1 MQTVQNRNSTVCGN
15 IYISV
20 SCRLLPITHCEC
32 FFPSE
37 EKIVFMYFLCKAN
50 KNIKYSY
57 DEIAFFFI
65 LHIVLCVCIIF
76 SRETT
81 AYIGLRNTI
90 ILCRGGQN

>member
-1 MQTVQNRNSTVCGN
+1 MFFF
-15 IYISV
+15 
-20 SCRLLPITHCEC
+20 LLKKKL
-32 FFPSE
+32 F
-37 EKIVFMYFLCKAN
+37 FMYFLCKAN

-57 DEIAFFFI
+57 DE
-65 LHIVLCVCIIF
+65 IVLCVCIIF